1 MQPSPSAI
9 IPTLLSVERLADYQP
24 GDPESPIL
32 EEYSEDL
39 VVAYTVGPPFG
50 EQLVSEG
57 DLESLDLSLRA
68 LRRSAS
74 ATLAGLLGR
83 VEIHGLPP
91 VFTLSFEGAEASLL
105 LSDDVW
111 DSLTDQVDGELVIG
125 APARDVLFL
134 TGSESQAGLEKIHRA
149 CERIAFAGHD
159 NLLSRHLLVRRD
171 GMWDRF

>member
-9 IPTLLSVERLADYQP
+9 IPTMLSVDHLPAYRP
-24 GDPESPIL
+24 GDPDSPIL

-39 VVAYTVGPPFG
+39 VVAYTIGPPFG
-50 EQLVSEG
+50 QRLVREG
-57 DLESLDLSLRA
+57 DLEALDLSLRA
-68 LRRSAS
+68 LRRSA
-74 ATLAGLLGR
+74 AANLAGLLDR

-111 DSLTDQVDGELVIG
+111 DSMASQVDGEMVIG

-134 TGSESQAGLEKIHRA
+134 TGSQSQAGLEKIHRA
-149 CERIAFAGHD
+149 CSRIAFAND
-159 NLLSRHLLVRRD
+159 ENLLSPHLLVRRD
-171 GMWDRF
+171 RGWHPF